1 MRVGARAQLWIG
13 YEIKLV
19 NGRPA
24 APVGVGRVR
33 LDYRQLGLA
42 LEQTVSLAGNQTLLA
57 CNA

>member
-1 MRVGARAQLWIG
+1 VGARAQLWIG

>member
-1 MRVGARAQLWIG
+1 VGARAQLWIG

-42 LEQTVSLAGNQTLLA
+42 L
-57 CNA
+57 NA